1 MSPQIRKNFKYVGT
15 QDIASDKMQAL
26 YFEDTTAN
34 EFTLLLNGRFNLVY
48 ANLNLVLWKRHDIAQ
63 LLGSALFGACVD
75 VQRDCLWIEIP
86 IVRDDNIKSEIL
98 LTQSNQQ
105 DKINKS

>member
-1 MSPQIRKNFKYVGT
+1 MSPQLRKNFKHVGT
-15 QDIASDKMQAL
+15 QDIESDKEQAL
-26 YFEDTTAN
+26 YFEDMSAN
-34 EFTLLLNGRFNLVY
+34 EFTLLLNGRTNLVY
-48 ANLNLVLWKRHDIAQ
+48 ANLNLVLCKRHDIAQ
-63 LLGSALFGACVD
+63 LLGSALFSTCVD

-105 DKINKS
+105 DNINKA